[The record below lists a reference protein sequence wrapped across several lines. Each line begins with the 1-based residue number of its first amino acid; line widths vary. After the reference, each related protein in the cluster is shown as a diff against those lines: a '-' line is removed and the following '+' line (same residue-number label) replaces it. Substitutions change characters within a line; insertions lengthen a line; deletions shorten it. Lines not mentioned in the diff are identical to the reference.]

1 MTTAVRLP
9 PVLLAAVVVH
19 TAIAPQLRVLDVG
32 AEVLLLLAIATGIA
46 AGPDRGAAVGF
57 VAGLLAD
64 CFLQTPFGLS
74 ALTYCLVGWAVGTFQ
89 TTVLHAAGW
98 IPVVTAFV
106 STALGLALFAGAGAV
121 VGQSHLIS
129 GRLLTIVAVAS
140 VLNAL
145 LAPVAVRVMR
155 WAVAASP
162 VPGLVLR

>member
-1 MTTAVRLP
+1 VITAARLP
-9 PVLLAAVVVH
+9 PVLLVAVVLH
-19 TAIAPQLRVLDVG
+19 TAVASQLRVLGVG
-32 AEVLLLLAIATGIA
+32 AEILLLVAIAAGIA

-64 CFLQTPFGLS
+64 CFLHTPFGLS

-98 IPVVTAFV
+98 IPVLTTFV
-106 STALGLALFAGAGAV
+106 ATALGLVLFAGAGAV
-121 VGQSHLIS
+121 VGQSQLIS
-129 GRLLTIVAVAS
+129 GRLVTIVLVAS

-145 LAPVAVRVMR
+145 LSPIAVRVMR

>member
-1 MTTAVRLP
+1 MTTAARLP
-9 PVLLAAVVVH
+9 PVLLVLVVLH
-19 TAIAPQLRVLDVG
+19 TAVAPQLRLFGVG
-32 AEVLLLLAIATGIA
+32 AELLLLVAIAAGIA

-74 ALTYCLVGWAVGTFQ
+74 ALTYCLVGWAVGAFQ

-98 IPVVTAFV
+98 IPMMTTLVA
-106 STALGLALFAGAGAV
+106 TALGLVLFVGLGAV
-121 VGQSHLIS
+121 VGESQLIS
-129 GRLLTIVAVAS
+129 GRLVTVVAVAS
-140 VLNAL
+140 VMNAL
-145 LAPVAVRVMR
+145 LSPPAVRAMR

>member
-9 PVLLAAVVVH
+9 PVLLAAVVLH
-19 TAIAPQLRVLDVG
+19 TAVAPQLRVLGVG
-32 AEVLLLLAIATGIA
+32 AEVLLLVAIGAGIA

-57 VAGLLAD
+57 GAGLLAD

-74 ALTYCLVGWAVGTFQ
+74 ALTYCLVGWAVGAFQ

-98 IPVVTAFV
+98 IPVVTTFV
-106 STALGLALFAGAGAV
+106 ATALGLVLFVGCGAV
-121 VGQSHLIS
+121 VGQSQLIS
-129 GRLLTIVAVAS
+129 GRLPVILGVAA

-145 LAPVAVRVMR
+145 LAPLAVRVMR
-155 WAVAASP
+155 WSVAASP